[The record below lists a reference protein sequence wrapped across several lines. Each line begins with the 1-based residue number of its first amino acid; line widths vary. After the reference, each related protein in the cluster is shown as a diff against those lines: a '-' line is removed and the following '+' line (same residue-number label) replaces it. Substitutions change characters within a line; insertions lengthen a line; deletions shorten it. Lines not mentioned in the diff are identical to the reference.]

1 MQSFRITNGKKYIR
15 KISGKYTTCTTPMMA
30 GTWSFR
36 EAQKILENNLPKDW
50 KKEFYLE
57 GVDDLIVLDNETIKQ
72 HLHEEEFE
80 KRSFK
85 DLPLKTEDLET
96 LETYISSLSSLPEIS
111 REKLICMKQ
120 NFKSNVMEFDNEL
133 EDIKH
138 WILIRNPPVWMY
150 PFVGVELYKIIRD
163 RARVKQDINYI
174 DGLIKAYEKNYP
186 FHQLIFEIK
195 EREYKKYKP
204 RTKIFGKFETY
215 YKEKMKRKDKKTA

>member
-72 HLHEEEFE
+72 HLHEEEVE

-85 DLPLKTEDLET
+85 DVPLKKEDLET

-163 RARVKQDINYI
+163 RAT
-174 DGLIKAYEKNYP
+174 GE
-186 FHQLIFEIK
+186 
-195 EREYKKYKP
+195 
-204 RTKIFGKFETY
+204 
-215 YKEKMKRKDKKTA
+215 